1 MRTYSMKTLVESNT
15 AAKMKKHQGKGGKK
29 RRRGCKRM
37 TETDLEKLKKQ
48 KVISLL
54 PLSAA

>member
-1 MRTYSMKTLVESNT
+1 MKTLAESNT
-15 AAKMKKHQGKGGKK
+15 AAKVKKHQGKGGKK

-48 KVISLL
+48 KVVSLL

>member
-1 MRTYSMKTLVESNT
+1 MKTLEESNT

-37 TETDLEKLKKQ
+37 KETDLEKLK
-48 KVISLL
+48 INNLYS
-54 PLSAA
+54 S